1 MFALNEV
8 LNFFTDVPDWLKMIL
23 FLLIL
28 MYEPLCAAFGVISQD
43 KMEIRVR
50 KASDETKRINI
61 LQALLRF
68 FFKYLFGWLS
78 FITLFTNKKKRP
90 IHDIVSRSVVVKA

>member
-1 MFALNEV
+1 
-8 LNFFTDVPDWLKMIL
+8 MIL

-68 FFKYLFGWLS
+68 FLSIYLDGCRLLLFLQTKRNVLSMILLVEVLWLKHRKFMGYS
-78 FITLFTNKKKRP
+78 F
-90 IHDIVSRSVVVKA
+90 

>member
-1 MFALNEV
+1 
-8 LNFFTDVPDWLKMIL
+8 
-23 FLLIL
+23 

-68 FFKYLFGWLS
+68 FLSIYLDGCRLLLF
-78 FITLFTNKKKRP
+78 FTNKKKRT

>member
-1 MFALNEV
+1 
-8 LNFFTDVPDWLKMIL
+8 MIL

-68 FFKYLFGWLS
+68 FFKSIWMAVVYYS
-78 FITLFTNKKKRP
+78 FYKQKETYYPRYC
-90 IHDIVSRSVVVKA
+90 